1 MHHYRIAARCKLGC
15 SKKCIAV
22 SSAAGLWDSAAHTEP
37 GDRKHGGG
45 RVCCKP
51 FAEVRCPQ
59 SAAEERTTM
68 WRL

>member
-1 MHHYRIAARCKLGC
+1 MLVSLLHVA
-15 SKKCIAV
+15 
-22 SSAAGLWDSAAHTEP
+22 SSAVAKNASQCVERGGIRLLTQEP

-59 SAAEERTTM
+59 SAGEEQTAM